1 MNTDEILRRCDHTVL
16 NRDATWEDVR
26 KACDQAVRFD
36 TASVCIPPCFVKQ
49 AAEYLAG
56 RKAVC
61 TVTGFPNGYSTVAAK
76 AYETRDAVKNGAD
89 EIDAV
94 INVCAVKARDR
105 RYLTDEVLALRE
117 ASKDK
122 ILKIG
127 YVDDE
132 DVPVLLSGALMFV
145 MPSIYEGFGMP
156 VLEAMKCECP
166 VICSKTSAM
175 PEVIGDCGIMVDPYE
190 DAEMISAYSKM
201 YFNETFRKKCIAKGV
216 SRAKKFT
223 WERCAGVI
231 IDTKLFINS
240 NFNTHLF

>member
-36 TASVCIPPCFVKQ
+36 TASVCIPPCFVKR

-122 ILKIG
+122 ILKIIIEICLLT
-127 YVDDE
+127 DSEIDE
-132 DVPVLLSGALMFV
+132 MCDIVTRCGADFIKTSTGFASGGATVEAVRRMREKCGANV
-145 MPSIYEGFGMP
+145 KVKAAGGISGFADA
-156 VLEAMKCECP
+156 VKLLEAGADRLG
-166 VICSKTSAM
+166 TSRLVKEAEIM
-175 PEVIGDCGIMVDPYE
+175 AAAGASPEN
-190 DAEMISAYSKM
+190 ISARREK
-201 YFNETFRKKCIAKGV
+201 
-216 SRAKKFT
+216 
-223 WERCAGVI
+223 
-231 IDTKLFINS
+231 
-240 NFNTHLF
+240 

>member
-26 KACDQAVRFD
+26 NACDQAVRFD

-122 ILKIG
+122 ILKIIIEICLLT
-127 YVDDE
+127 DSEIDE
-132 DVPVLLSGALMFV
+132 MCDIVTRCGADFIKTSTGFASGGATVEAVRRMREKCGANV
-145 MPSIYEGFGMP
+145 KVKAAGGISGFADA
-156 VLEAMKCECP
+156 VKLLEAGADRLG
-166 VICSKTSAM
+166 TSRLVKEAEIM
-175 PEVIGDCGIMVDPYE
+175 AAAGASPEN
-190 DAEMISAYSKM
+190 ISARREK
-201 YFNETFRKKCIAKGV
+201 
-216 SRAKKFT
+216 
-223 WERCAGVI
+223 
-231 IDTKLFINS
+231 
-240 NFNTHLF
+240 

>member
-26 KACDQAVRFD
+26 KACDQAVRFN
-36 TASVCIPPCFVKQ
+36 TASVCIPPCFVKR

-122 ILKIG
+122 ILKIIIEICLLT
-127 YVDDE
+127 DSEIDE
-132 DVPVLLSGALMFV
+132 MCDIVTRCGADFIKTSTGFASGGATVEAVRRMREKCGANV
-145 MPSIYEGFGMP
+145 KVKAAGGISGFADA
-156 VLEAMKCECP
+156 VKLLEAGADRLG
-166 VICSKTSAM
+166 TSRLVKEAEIM
-175 PEVIGDCGIMVDPYE
+175 AAAGASPEN
-190 DAEMISAYSKM
+190 ISARREK
-201 YFNETFRKKCIAKGV
+201 
-216 SRAKKFT
+216 
-223 WERCAGVI
+223 
-231 IDTKLFINS
+231 
-240 NFNTHLF
+240 

>member
-36 TASVCIPPCFVKQ
+36 TASVCIPPCFVKR

-61 TVTGFPNGYSTVAAK
+61 TVTGFPNGYSTIAAK

-122 ILKIG
+122 ILKIIIEICLLT
-127 YVDDE
+127 DSEIDE
-132 DVPVLLSGALMFV
+132 MCDIVTRCGADFIKTSTGFASGGATVEAVRRMREKCGANV
-145 MPSIYEGFGMP
+145 KVKAAGGISGFADA
-156 VLEAMKCECP
+156 VKLLEAGADRLG
-166 VICSKTSAM
+166 TSRLVKEAEIM
-175 PEVIGDCGIMVDPYE
+175 AAAGASPEN
-190 DAEMISAYSKM
+190 ISARREK
-201 YFNETFRKKCIAKGV
+201 
-216 SRAKKFT
+216 
-223 WERCAGVI
+223 
-231 IDTKLFINS
+231 
-240 NFNTHLF
+240 

>member
-36 TASVCIPPCFVKQ
+36 TASVCIPPCFVKR

-122 ILKIG
+122 ILKIIIEICLLT
-127 YVDDE
+127 DSEIDE
-132 DVPVLLSGALMFV
+132 MCDIVTRCGADFIKTSTGSASGGATVEAVRRMREKCGANV
-145 MPSIYEGFGMP
+145 KVKAAGGISGFADA
-156 VLEAMKCECP
+156 VKLLEAGADRLG
-166 VICSKTSAM
+166 TSRLVKEAEIM
-175 PEVIGDCGIMVDPYE
+175 AAAGASPEN
-190 DAEMISAYSKM
+190 ISARREK
-201 YFNETFRKKCIAKGV
+201 
-216 SRAKKFT
+216 
-223 WERCAGVI
+223 
-231 IDTKLFINS
+231 
-240 NFNTHLF
+240 

>member
-36 TASVCIPPCFVKQ
+36 TASVCIPPCFVKR

-122 ILKIG
+122 ILKIIIEICLLT
-127 YVDDE
+127 DSEIDE
-132 DVPVLLSGALMFV
+132 MCDIVTRCGADFIKTSTGFASGGATVEAVRRMREKCGANVKVKAAGGISGFADAVKLLEAGADRLGTSRLVKEAEIMAASGA
-145 MPSIYEGFGMP
+145 S
-156 VLEAMKCECP
+156 
-166 VICSKTSAM
+166 
-175 PEVIGDCGIMVDPYE
+175 PEN
-190 DAEMISAYSKM
+190 ISARREK
-201 YFNETFRKKCIAKGV
+201 
-216 SRAKKFT
+216 
-223 WERCAGVI
+223 
-231 IDTKLFINS
+231 
-240 NFNTHLF
+240 

>member
-26 KACDQAVRFD
+26 NACDQAVRFD
-36 TASVCIPPCFVKQ
+36 TASVCIPPCFVKR

-122 ILKIG
+122 ILKIIIEICLLT
-127 YVDDE
+127 DSEIDE
-132 DVPVLLSGALMFV
+132 MCDIVTRCGADFIKTSTGFASGGATVEAVRRMREKCGANV
-145 MPSIYEGFGMP
+145 KVKAAGGISGFADA
-156 VLEAMKCECP
+156 VKLLEAGADRLG
-166 VICSKTSAM
+166 TSRLVKEAEIM
-175 PEVIGDCGIMVDPYE
+175 AAAGASPEN
-190 DAEMISAYSKM
+190 ISARREK
-201 YFNETFRKKCIAKGV
+201 
-216 SRAKKFT
+216 
-223 WERCAGVI
+223 
-231 IDTKLFINS
+231 
-240 NFNTHLF
+240 

>member
-26 KACDQAVRFD
+26 NACDQAVRFD
-36 TASVCIPPCFVKQ
+36 TASVCIPPCFVKR

-122 ILKIG
+122 ILKIIIEICLLT
-127 YVDDE
+127 DSEIDE
-132 DVPVLLSGALMFV
+132 MCDIVTRCGADFIKTSTGFALGGATVEAVRRMREKCGANVKVKAAGGISGFADAVKL
-145 MPSIYEGFGMP
+145 
-156 VLEAMKCECP
+156 LEAGADRLG
-166 VICSKTSAM
+166 TSRLVKEAEIM
-175 PEVIGDCGIMVDPYE
+175 AAAGASPEN
-190 DAEMISAYSKM
+190 ISARREK
-201 YFNETFRKKCIAKGV
+201 
-216 SRAKKFT
+216 
-223 WERCAGVI
+223 
-231 IDTKLFINS
+231 
-240 NFNTHLF
+240 

>member
-26 KACDQAVRFD
+26 KACDQAMRFD
-36 TASVCIPPCFVKQ
+36 TASVCIPPCFVKR

-122 ILKIG
+122 ILKIIIEICLLT
-127 YVDDE
+127 DSEIDE
-132 DVPVLLSGALMFV
+132 MCDIVTRCGADFIKTSTGFASGGATVEAVRRMREKCGANV
-145 MPSIYEGFGMP
+145 KVKAAGGISGFADA
-156 VLEAMKCECP
+156 VKLLEAGADRLG
-166 VICSKTSAM
+166 TSRLVKEAEIM
-175 PEVIGDCGIMVDPYE
+175 AAAGASPEN
-190 DAEMISAYSKM
+190 ISARREK
-201 YFNETFRKKCIAKGV
+201 
-216 SRAKKFT
+216 
-223 WERCAGVI
+223 
-231 IDTKLFINS
+231 
-240 NFNTHLF
+240 

>member
-36 TASVCIPPCFVKQ
+36 TASVCIPPCFVKR

-122 ILKIG
+122 ILKIIIEICLLT
-127 YVDDE
+127 DSEIDE
-132 DVPVLLSGALMFV
+132 TCDIVTRCGADFIKTSTGFASGGATVEAVRRMREKCGANV
-145 MPSIYEGFGMP
+145 KVKAAGGISGFADA
-156 VLEAMKCECP
+156 VKLLEAGADRLG
-166 VICSKTSAM
+166 TSRLVKEAEIM
-175 PEVIGDCGIMVDPYE
+175 AAAGASPEN
-190 DAEMISAYSKM
+190 ISARREK
-201 YFNETFRKKCIAKGV
+201 
-216 SRAKKFT
+216 
-223 WERCAGVI
+223 
-231 IDTKLFINS
+231 
-240 NFNTHLF
+240 

>member
-61 TVTGFPNGYSTVAAK
+61 TVTGFPNGYSTIAAK

-122 ILKIG
+122 ILKIIIEICLLT
-127 YVDDE
+127 DSEIDE
-132 DVPVLLSGALMFV
+132 MCDIVTRCGADFIKTSTGFASGGATVEAVRRMREKCGANVKVKAAGGISGFADAVKLLEAGADRLGTSRLVKEAEIMAASGAS
-145 MPSIYEGFGMP
+145 PEN
-156 VLEAMKCECP
+156 
-166 VICSKTSAM
+166 ICARREK
-175 PEVIGDCGIMVDPYE
+175 
-190 DAEMISAYSKM
+190 
-201 YFNETFRKKCIAKGV
+201 
-216 SRAKKFT
+216 
-223 WERCAGVI
+223 
-231 IDTKLFINS
+231 
-240 NFNTHLF
+240 

>member
-16 NRDATWEDVR
+16 NRDATWEDIR

-36 TASVCIPPCFVKQ
+36 TASVCIPPCFVKR

-122 ILKIG
+122 ILKIIIEICLLT
-127 YVDDE
+127 DSEIDE
-132 DVPVLLSGALMFV
+132 MCDIVTRCGADFIKTSTGFASGGATVEAVRRMREKCGANV
-145 MPSIYEGFGMP
+145 KVKAAGGISGFADA
-156 VLEAMKCECP
+156 VKLLEAGADRLGTSRLVKEAEIMAAAGASPEN
-166 VICSKTSAM
+166 ICARREK
-175 PEVIGDCGIMVDPYE
+175 
-190 DAEMISAYSKM
+190 
-201 YFNETFRKKCIAKGV
+201 
-216 SRAKKFT
+216 
-223 WERCAGVI
+223 
-231 IDTKLFINS
+231 
-240 NFNTHLF
+240 

>member
-61 TVTGFPNGYSTVAAK
+61 TVTGFPNGYSTIAAK
-76 AYETRDAVKNGAD
+76 VYETLDAVKNGAD

-122 ILKIG
+122 ILKIIIEICLLT
-127 YVDDE
+127 DSEIDE
-132 DVPVLLSGALMFV
+132 MCDIVTRCGADFIKTSTGFASGGATVEAVRRMREKCGANV
-145 MPSIYEGFGMP
+145 KVKAAGGISGFADA
-156 VLEAMKCECP
+156 VKLLEAGADRLG
-166 VICSKTSAM
+166 TSRLVKEAEIM
-175 PEVIGDCGIMVDPYE
+175 AAAGASPEN
-190 DAEMISAYSKM
+190 ISARREK
-201 YFNETFRKKCIAKGV
+201 
-216 SRAKKFT
+216 
-223 WERCAGVI
+223 
-231 IDTKLFINS
+231 
-240 NFNTHLF
+240 

>member
-16 NRDATWEDVR
+16 NREATWEDVR

-36 TASVCIPPCFVKQ
+36 TASVCIPPCFVKR

-122 ILKIG
+122 ILKIIIEICLLT
-127 YVDDE
+127 DSEIDE
-132 DVPVLLSGALMFV
+132 MCDIVTRCGADFIKTSTGFASGGATVEAVRRMREKCGANV
-145 MPSIYEGFGMP
+145 KVKAAGGISGFADA
-156 VLEAMKCECP
+156 VKLLEAGADRLG
-166 VICSKTSAM
+166 TSRLVKEAEIM
-175 PEVIGDCGIMVDPYE
+175 AAAGASPEN
-190 DAEMISAYSKM
+190 ISARREK
-201 YFNETFRKKCIAKGV
+201 
-216 SRAKKFT
+216 
-223 WERCAGVI
+223 
-231 IDTKLFINS
+231 
-240 NFNTHLF
+240 

>member
-61 TVTGFPNGYSTVAAK
+61 TVTGFPNGYSTIAAK

-122 ILKIG
+122 ILKIIIEICLLT
-127 YVDDE
+127 DSEIDE
-132 DVPVLLSGALMFV
+132 MCDIVTRCGADFIKTSTGFASGGATVEAVRRMREKCGANV
-145 MPSIYEGFGMP
+145 KVKAAGGISGFADA
-156 VLEAMKCECP
+156 VKLLEAGADRLG
-166 VICSKTSAM
+166 TSRLVKEAEIM
-175 PEVIGDCGIMVDPYE
+175 AAAGASPEN
-190 DAEMISAYSKM
+190 ISARREK
-201 YFNETFRKKCIAKGV
+201 
-216 SRAKKFT
+216 
-223 WERCAGVI
+223 
-231 IDTKLFINS
+231 
-240 NFNTHLF
+240 

>member
-36 TASVCIPPCFVKQ
+36 TASVCIPPCFVKR

-76 AYETRDAVKNGAD
+76 VYETRDAVKNGAD

-122 ILKIG
+122 ILKIIIEICLLTDSEIDEMCDIVTRCG
-127 YVDDE
+127 ADFIKTSTGFASGGATVEAVRRMREKCGANVKVKAAGGISGFVDA
-132 DVPVLLSGALMFV
+132 VKL
-145 MPSIYEGFGMP
+145 
-156 VLEAMKCECP
+156 LEAGADRLG
-166 VICSKTSAM
+166 TSRLVKEAEIM
-175 PEVIGDCGIMVDPYE
+175 AAAGASPEN
-190 DAEMISAYSKM
+190 ISARREK
-201 YFNETFRKKCIAKGV
+201 
-216 SRAKKFT
+216 
-223 WERCAGVI
+223 
-231 IDTKLFINS
+231 
-240 NFNTHLF
+240 

>member
-36 TASVCIPPCFVKQ
+36 TASVCIPPCFVKR

-122 ILKIG
+122 ILKIIIEICLLT
-127 YVDDE
+127 DSEIDE
-132 DVPVLLSGALMFV
+132 MCDIVTRCGADFIKTSTGFASGGATVEAVRRMREKCGANV
-145 MPSIYEGFGMP
+145 KVKAAGGISGFADA
-156 VLEAMKCECP
+156 VKLLEAGADRLG
-166 VICSKTSAM
+166 TSRLVKEAEIM
-175 PEVIGDCGIMVDPYE
+175 AAAGVSPEN
-190 DAEMISAYSKM
+190 ISARREK
-201 YFNETFRKKCIAKGV
+201 
-216 SRAKKFT
+216 
-223 WERCAGVI
+223 
-231 IDTKLFINS
+231 
-240 NFNTHLF
+240 

>member
-1 MNTDEILRRCDHTVL
+1 MNTDEILRICDHTVL

-26 KACDQAVRFD
+26 KACDQAMRFD
-36 TASVCIPPCFVKQ
+36 TASVCIPPCFVKR

-122 ILKIG
+122 ILKIIIEICLLT
-127 YVDDE
+127 DSEIDE
-132 DVPVLLSGALMFV
+132 MCDIVTRCGADFIKTSTGFASGGATVEAVRRMREKCGANV
-145 MPSIYEGFGMP
+145 KVKAAGGISGFADA
-156 VLEAMKCECP
+156 VKLLEAGADRLG
-166 VICSKTSAM
+166 TSRLVKEAEIM
-175 PEVIGDCGIMVDPYE
+175 AAAGASPEN
-190 DAEMISAYSKM
+190 ISARREK
-201 YFNETFRKKCIAKGV
+201 
-216 SRAKKFT
+216 
-223 WERCAGVI
+223 
-231 IDTKLFINS
+231 
-240 NFNTHLF
+240 

>member
-36 TASVCIPPCFVKQ
+36 TASVCIPPCFVKR

-122 ILKIG
+122 ILKIIIEICLLT
-127 YVDDE
+127 DSEIDE
-132 DVPVLLSGALMFV
+132 MCDIVTRCGADFIKTSTGFASGGATVEAVRRMREKGGANV
-145 MPSIYEGFGMP
+145 KVKAAGGISGFADA
-156 VLEAMKCECP
+156 VKLLEAGADRLG
-166 VICSKTSAM
+166 TSRLVKEAEIM
-175 PEVIGDCGIMVDPYE
+175 AAAGASPEN
-190 DAEMISAYSKM
+190 ISARREK
-201 YFNETFRKKCIAKGV
+201 
-216 SRAKKFT
+216 
-223 WERCAGVI
+223 
-231 IDTKLFINS
+231 
-240 NFNTHLF
+240 